1 MGKGGEGKGRERTGG
16 EGEKRQG
23 KERQKGE
30 GRREGRCSPNEKFTT
45 TPLVILYT
53 FVLLQIIEY
62 L

>member
-1 MGKGGEGKGRERTGG
+1 MGKGEDGRK
-16 EGEKRQG
+16 GEKRQG